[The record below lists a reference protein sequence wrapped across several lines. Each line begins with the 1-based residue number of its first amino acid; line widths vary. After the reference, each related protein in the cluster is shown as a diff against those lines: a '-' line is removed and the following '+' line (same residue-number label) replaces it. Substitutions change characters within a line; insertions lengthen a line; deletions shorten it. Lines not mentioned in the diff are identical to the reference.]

1 MLLGAPWWNN
11 VNAPLMVNVL
21 ILLAFLVGL
30 DKASHTAITNAVKV
44 SEITGVRKSTIGFTL
59 IAFSTSLPELSV
71 AVISV
76 LIGTVGV
83 SIGNVLGSNI
93 VNVCL
98 ILGLATLLA
107 TIKHSKNTNVVS
119 SMAEGGLENLYFG
132 LFIASIIPLSLI
144 YLAYAS
150 QTIGLVLLA
159 TFGAYM
165 LYLARM
171 KTPVE
176 GTGWDVS
183 YDERQKLRRY
193 VVMAFVGVVGVIVSS
208 YFIVD
213 SASSIAEFIGIPKSL
228 IGATIIAFGTSLPE
242 FTLDT
247 RAIMKGESA
256 LALGDIVGSCFVNIT
271 LILGVTLIF
280 SPLKV
285 DMLVF
290 SDLVIFSLVANL
302 FLWYFLTTRRM
313 GWREGAI
320 LLFIY
325 SLFLATTFGAIQLR

>member
-1 MLLGAPWWNN
+1 
-11 VNAPLMVNVL
+11 VEAPLIVNVL
-21 ILLAFLVGL
+21 ILLAFLIGL

-44 SEITGVRKSTIGFTL
+44 SEITGVRKTTIGFTL
-59 IAFSTSLPELSV
+59 IAFSTSIPELSV

-76 LIGTVGV
+76 LIGAVGV

-98 ILGLATLLA
+98 ILGLATLLV
-107 TIKHSKNTNVVS
+107 TIRHSKNTNVVPS
-119 SMAEGGLENLYFG
+119 TAEGGLENLYFG
-132 LFIASIIPLSLI
+132 LFIASIVPLSLI

-150 QTIGLVLLA
+150 QIIGLILLA
-159 TFGAYM
+159 MFGAYM
-165 LYLARM
+165 LYLSRM
-171 KTPVE
+171 KAPMEETS
-176 GTGWDVS
+176 GNVS
-183 YDERQKLRRY
+183 TDERQKLRRY
-193 VVMAFVGVVGVIVSS
+193 AVMAFAGVIGVIVSS

-213 SASSIAEFIGIPKSL
+213 SASSIAEFIGVPKSL

-271 LILGVTLIF
+271 LILGITLIF
-280 SPLKV
+280 SPLKM

-290 SDLVIFSLVANL
+290 SDLVIFSLIANL

-320 LLFIY
+320 LLFLY